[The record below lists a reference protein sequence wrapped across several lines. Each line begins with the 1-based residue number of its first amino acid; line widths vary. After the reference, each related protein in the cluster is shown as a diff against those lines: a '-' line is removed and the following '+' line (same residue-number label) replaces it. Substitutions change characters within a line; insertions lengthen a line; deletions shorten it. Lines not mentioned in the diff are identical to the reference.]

1 MALKLDMSKVYDQV
15 ELIFLEKVTK
25 HLGFTDR
32 VIKIIMSCMSSI
44 AYAVLLNGQLMGN
57 IKPSRGLR

>member
-25 HLGFTDR
+25 HLGFADR

-44 AYAVLLNGQLMGN
+44 AYAVLLNDQPMGN